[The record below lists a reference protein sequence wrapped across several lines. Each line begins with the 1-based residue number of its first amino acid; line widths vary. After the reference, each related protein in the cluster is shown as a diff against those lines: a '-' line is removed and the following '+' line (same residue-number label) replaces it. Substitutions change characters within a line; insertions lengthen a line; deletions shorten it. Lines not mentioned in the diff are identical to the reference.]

1 VRRLERTPGA
11 DPAGTAA
18 AGQPTGE
25 PTDGG
30 GPSTTVLNMGPQH
43 PATHGVLRLVL
54 ELDGETVVRC
64 VPEIGYLHTGIEKNI
79 EHHTWTQAI
88 TDTDRMDY
96 LSPLMNNLCYCLA
109 VERLLG
115 IEVPERCKF
124 IRVLMAELS
133 RIASHLVFLATYAL
147 DLGAISVFFYAFQ
160 AREAILDMYEAVS
173 GVRMNLSYIRI
184 GGLQYD
190 IPPQLPGMVRRFLDE
205 FPRWMHDFR
214 ALLDDNP
221 IFLERTR
228 GVGVLTAEQ
237 CRRWGVTGPSLRAA
251 GVAYDVRKAA
261 PYSGYERFEFAV
273 PTRTEGDAYARYQV
287 RMAEMEESAK
297 IVRQALEGMPSG
309 PWRCEDRKITLP
321 PREELQTSMES
332 LIHHFKLV
340 SQGIRVPAGAVYQA
354 VESPRGELGMYVV
367 SDGGN
372 RPYRVHVR
380 APSFYN
386 TQALK
391 EMLQGALVADAV
403 AAVGSLDMIMGEVD
417 R

>member
-1 VRRLERTPGA
+1 MAE
-11 DPAGTAA
+11 
-18 AGQPTGE
+18 
-25 PTDGG
+25 
-30 GPSTTVLNMGPQH
+30 TTILNMGPQH

-79 EHHTWTQAI
+79 EHHTWQQAV

-96 LSPLMNNLCYCLA
+96 LSPLINNLCYCLA
-109 VERLLG
+109 AERLLG
-115 IEVPERCKF
+115 IEVPERTKH

-133 RIASHLVFLATYAL
+133 RIASHLVFIGTYAL

-160 AREAILDMYEAVS
+160 AREAILDMCETVS
-173 GVRMNLSYIRI
+173 GVRMNLSYIRV

-190 IPPQLPGMVRRFLDE
+190 IPPQLPGMVERFLRE
-205 FPRWMHDFR
+205 LPRWVHDFR

-221 IFLERTR
+221 IFLGRTK
-228 GVGVLTAEQ
+228 GIGVLSAED
-237 CRRWGVTGPSLRAA
+237 CRGFGVSGPSLRAA
-251 GVAYDVRKAA
+251 GVAHDLRKVA
-261 PYSGYERFEFAV
+261 PYGGYEKFEFDV
-273 PTRTEGDAYARYQV
+273 PTRTEADCYARYEV
-287 RMAEMEESAK
+287 RVDEIEQSAR
-297 IVRQALEGMPSG
+297 IVRQALDGMPAG
-309 PWRCEDRKITLP
+309 PWRCEDRKVTLP
-321 PREELQTSMES
+321 PREELTTSMES

-340 SQGIRVPAGAVYQA
+340 SQGFPVPAGTVYQA

-367 SDGGN
+367 SDGGAH
-372 RPYRVHVR
+372 PYRVHVR
-380 APSFYN
+380 APSYFN

-391 EMLQGALVADAV
+391 KILEGQLVADAV